1 MKFNFRKIASVLASA
16 VMLSSTVAIAAAA
29 NYPAPFVQN
38 GAANVAIVYGS
49 SPAVAVTD
57 LVAVSKIQTQLS
69 EQLAKQTA
77 TGGSSSGAT
86 ATGGDS
92 VNLGSVGSQKIYMNS
107 SLNTGISV
115 LTSKELPT
123 LLADGSATDLTG
135 TSYKYTQ
142 KITPGPSAA
151 VTYGKSG
158 ENIDPIP
165 LIQVGTSASTPL
177 LNYTLTLSKSVNIT
191 DTTNVVGTT
200 TFKILGQDFTVG
212 ANSGYSDLYL
222 YGSGVRASVDE
233 GDTKTIKVNGVDHTV
248 TFKGASSTTQA
259 TVIVDGVQKT
269 VTKGSSYKFTGEFE
283 IYIKDIYYTTKTGT
297 LSNIDLLVGSRSLH
311 IVNAASVRYGADD
324 SILSGTLG
332 NLSFGSGLL
341 SSVTVAQ
348 AASDPIG
355 DYIAKGGAFTDRV
368 FNGAFKVQFAGL
380 SSDVNDSTR
389 DSIVIDTDNSVNAK
403 IKFKTA
409 LSSGKEGSLYFAHD
423 SDGTSDS
430 SLSTVRLADSANY
443 TIHVFE
449 GESVN
454 LSDYMVVNAGD
465 KGRIL
470 QLKTVGVGYGSS
482 DKTSFVDAITGD
494 TYDFTMNGNSSSL
507 NIDGQTYYIA
517 IVPQTSANIT
527 WGSGAASGTPGSV
540 ATLFPRIQ
548 LPSGSWLAFAGRQ
561 TGINNNTKI
570 ALPGVDSLS
579 TYESG
584 AYLTVAN
591 ATFATSTFG
600 RITYQVNWTNTID
613 GSTGSTGIL
622 SNLTISTAGTPCIF
636 NATTG
641 PAILIQEEKTVI
653 GSGSTNGDVIC
664 VPLTSEGTNTLSPAI
679 GTPVFSDGSTI
690 SGLNLASNTNKAQTM
705 DIFGTFIERDTTNNN
720 VITVQVPSQ
729 QMFADVLVTS
739 GSATVTP
746 GSSGSGSVK
755 SLGSVMYKDS
765 EASSI
770 SNSNL
775 IVVGG
780 SCINT
785 VAAELLGSSSPLCG
799 ANFEQ
804 ATGVGAN
811 SFLIQTF
818 SRSGGKVATLV
829 AGYNADDTT
838 NAGTYL
844 TTQTVDT
851 TVGKKYVGTSA
862 TQASLVTTTA

>member
-29 NYPAPFVQN
+29 NYPAPFVSN

-142 KITPGPSAA
+142 KITPGPTAA

-165 LIQVGTSASTPL
+165 MIQVGTSASTPL

-191 DTTNVVGTT
+191 DTSNVVGTT

-269 VTKGSSYKFTGEFE
+269 VAKGSSYKFTGEFE

-380 SSDVNDSTR
+380 SSDVNDSAR

-403 IKFKTA
+403 VKFKTA
-409 LSSGKEGSLYFAHD
+409 LSSGKEGSLYYAHD

-430 SLSTVRLADSANY
+430 SLNTVLLADSANY
-443 TIHVFE
+443 SIHVVE
-449 GESVN
+449 GEAIN

-494 TYDFTMNGNSSSL
+494 TYDFTMNGNTSSL

-517 IVPQTSANIT
+517 IVPQSSANVT
-527 WGSGAASGTPGSV
+527 WGTGAASGTPGSV
-540 ATLFPRIQ
+540 TNLFPRIQ
-548 LPSGSWLAFAGRQ
+548 LPSGSWMSFLGR
-561 TGINNNTKI
+561 TTTISNNTKY

-584 AYLTVAN
+584 TYLTYGN
-591 ATFATSTFG
+591 ASRNGTTFG
-600 RITYQVNWTNTID
+600 RITYDVNW
-613 GSTGSTGIL
+613 STDNAAGVTGTLGNL
-622 SNLTISTAGTPCIF
+622 SISSAGTPCVF
-636 NATTG
+636 NATNG
-641 PAILIQEEKTVI
+641 PAIIIQEEKTVI

-664 VPLTSEGTNTLSPAI
+664 VPLTSEGTNTLSPAV
-679 GTPVFSDGSTI
+679 GTPLFSDGTSI
-690 SGLNLASNTNKAQTM
+690 SGLNLASNTNKAQAM

-720 VITVQVPSQ
+720 MITVQVPSQ

-739 GSATVTP
+739 ASATVTP